1 MMQDERRATIRHRVL
16 KGGKIAINEA
26 FSVIDCTV
34 RNLSTTGAMLRVTSV
49 VGIPDAFQLVMSDG
63 QKFDCVVQRRTG
75 TDIGVSFQPAA

>member
-1 MMQDERRATIRHRVL
+1 MQEDRRATIRHRTL
-16 KGGKIAINEA
+16 KGGKIAINEG

-34 RNLSTTGAMLRVTSV
+34 RNLSTTGALLRVTSV

>member
-1 MMQDERRATIRHRVL
+1 MQDERRATIRHRVL
-16 KGGKIAINEA
+16 KGGKIAMNEG